1 MKKEAY
7 INKKALDILYNDI
20 ALCQKCHLA
29 EERINTVRD
38 QGDPL
43 TAKLVFVGEAPGANE
58 IKCGLPFAGEAGKK
72 LNNFLSMAGLA
83 RNDIYI
89 TNVVRC
95 RPTAN
100 GGKRNRTP
108 GKEIPLCGGW
118 LNRELEI
125 IKPPLVVTLGNIS
138 LKWLCGKHCTIGDCH
153 GRITEAGPYKVYPMY
168 HPAAAIYKRE
178 LEGLI
183 CSEFEELGR
192 YLVHP
197 AHTLPV

>member
-1 MKKEAY
+1 MRKGTSGIKIE
-7 INKKALDILYNDI
+7 LDMLYNEI
-20 ALCQKCHLA
+20 ALCQKCQLA
-29 EERINTVRD
+29 AERINTVRD

-43 TAKLVFVGEAPGANE
+43 RSKVVFVGEAPGANE
-58 IKCGLPFAGEAGKK
+58 IKFGLPFAGEAGKK
-72 LNNFLSMAGLA
+72 LNNFLAMAGLT
-83 RNDIYI
+83 RDDVYI

-108 GKEIPLCGGW
+108 GREIPLCGDW

-153 GRITEAGPYKVYPMY
+153 GQIIDAGPFKIYPMY

-183 CSEFEELGR
+183 CAEFAELGR
-192 YLVHP
+192 FLG
-197 AHTLPV
+197 TL